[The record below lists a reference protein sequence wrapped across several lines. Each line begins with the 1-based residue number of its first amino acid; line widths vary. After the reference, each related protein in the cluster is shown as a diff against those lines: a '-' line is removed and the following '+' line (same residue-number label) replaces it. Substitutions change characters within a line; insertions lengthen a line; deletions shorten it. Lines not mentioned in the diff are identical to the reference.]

1 MKQTILL
8 TAVIILGFSAQFGLS
23 RFLETNQVPLPTDI
37 AEADLYFKGE
47 TLKKISLG
55 FDGLIADYY
64 WMSALQYIGNK
75 VENYQGTIQL
85 DNLKPLN
92 PRLLYPMLD
101 TATTLDPNFT
111 PAYVYGSML
120 LPAIDVDQAIKI
132 SEKGVAAESDNWQM
146 YHNLG
151 FIYWKKGDYKN
162 AAEIYTLGAAK
173 PGAPEWMKQMGA
185 NMLAQGGSRNLAREM
200 YRQIYE
206 TAPNHQT
213 RELAENRLMQI
224 DSFDERDAIRTALE
238 NFQKQNT
245 HCPGSWREL
254 LPLLKSAKRPNGEGF
269 RFDPN
274 GAPLDPSNV
283 PYLLVNK
290 DNKCDVIVDPV
301 NSKIPSQ

>member
-1 MKQTILL
+1 MKQIVLL
-8 TAVIILGFSAQFGLS
+8 TAIILLGFPAQFGLS
-23 RFLETNQVPLPTDI
+23 RFLEANQSPLPPDI

-64 WMSALQYIGNK
+64 WMSALQYFGNK
-75 VENYQGTIQL
+75 VANYHGEIQI

-101 TATTLDPNFT
+101 IATTLDPNFT
-111 PAYVYGSML
+111 PAYIYGSML

-132 SEKGVAAESDNWQM
+132 SEKGVAAEPDNWQM

-162 AAEIYTLGAAK
+162 AAEIYTQGAIK
-173 PGAPEWMKQMGA
+173 PDAPDWMKQMGA

-200 YRQIYE
+200 YYQIYE
-206 TAPNHQT
+206 SAPNHQT
-213 RELAENRLMQI
+213 KELAESRLSQI
-224 DSFDERDAIRTALE
+224 DSFDERDAIRHALE
-238 NFQKQNT
+238 DFQKQNT
-245 HCPGSWREL
+245 HCPVSWREV
-254 LPLLKSAKRPNGEGF
+254 LPLLKSIKLPNGEGLH
-269 RFDPN
+269 FDSS

-283 PYLLVNK
+283 PYLLVNE
-290 DNKCDVIVDPV
+290 DNKCDVGLDWKT
-301 NSKIPSQ
+301 SKIPYQ